1 LEESSDTRN
10 LYDQI
15 LEAALELFITYGYHG
30 LSMRQIAETVGVSKA
45 ALYYHFQDKEQ
56 LFLAVLDTQLK
67 HFETLIDAA
76 AAEEDTIRDFIR
88 RLVDEI
94 LSQPVAMRAAIRLA
108 SQEMAQLS
116 EPARATFKYSYHT
129 RFIEK
134 IQSMLKRGIDQG
146 ELRPVDPKV
155 ATWALLGILY
165 PYFFPSDPDEMPPAQ
180 DVIDPVV
187 LIFLDGIAEPEA

>member
-1 LEESSDTRN
+1 LEEPAGNRN

-15 LEAALELFITYGYHG
+15 IEAALNLFITYGYHG
-30 LSMRQIAETVGVSKA
+30 LSMRQIAEAVGVSKA

-67 HFETLIDAA
+67 HFETLIDLAA
-76 AAEEDTIRDFIR
+76 TEECSARQRIR
-88 RLVDEI
+88 RLVREI

-116 EPARATFKYSYHT
+116 EPARAAFNRSYHF
-129 RFIEK
+129 RFIDK
-134 IQSMLKRGIDQG
+134 IQALLKAGIDQG
-146 ELRPVDPKV
+146 ELRPVDPEV

-165 PYFFPSDPDEMPPAQ
+165 PYFFPAQNSDVPPAR
-180 DVIDPVV
+180 DVIEPLL
-187 LIFLDGIAEPEA
+187 LIFLDGIAWPQA